1 MFLSYVIM
9 LNLHMHNYSVLIRF
23 FMDLIL
29 PKGISVCKI
38 ARPTSNISSSE
49 HTNVKY

>member
-23 FMDLIL
+23 FVDLIL
-29 PKGISVCKI
+29 PKHYLWMQDSKQ
-38 ARPTSNISSSE
+38 
-49 HTNVKY
+49 